1 MKWFKFPRSLV
12 WVFVFLVFVW
22 VFCTPIYITF
32 QPEQADREYVRSF
45 FMDNYGVDP
54 YKIYFIVGRYFE
66 DTPNGRVARWDIILT
81 TVNCIVLN
89 MIILIMIFYIFW
101 KMSKALKMLDSTM
114 SKRSKRL
121 QIQFFRA
128 LTLQTFIPLI
138 TAFIPIGVFYTCPF
152 FGIKLGIYSNAVVV
166 LLSFYSLLDG
176 IVILVV
182 VTDYRRAVVGMFFK
196 RFNLRF
202 STNNQ
207 VDSTNQSDVLRS
219 RYEHGNGAR
228 IHEISGNLLLATSQ
242 R

>member
-1 MKWFKFPRSLV
+1 MKWLTFPRSLV
-12 WVFVFLVFVW
+12 WVFVFLIFVW
-22 VFCTPIYITF
+22 VFCTPIYIAF
-32 QPEQADREYVRSF
+32 QPKQADREYVRSF

-54 YKIYFIVGRYFE
+54 YKIYFLIGRYFE
-66 DTPNGRVARWDIILT
+66 DTPNGRVARWGIILT
-81 TVNCIVLN
+81 IVNCIVLN

-121 QIQFFRA
+121 QVQFFRA

-138 TAFIPIGVFYTCPF
+138 TAFIPIGVFYACPF
-152 FGIKLGIYSNAVVV
+152 FRINLGIYSNAVVV

-182 VTDYRRAVVGMFFK
+182 VTDYRRAVVGIFFK
-196 RFNLRF
+196 KFSLRFNTSNR
-202 STNNQ
+202 
-207 VDSTNQSDVLRS
+207 VDSTNHSDALRN
-219 RYEHGNGAR
+219 RYEHGSSAR
-228 IHEISGNLLLATSQ
+228 IHEISGSLPAATSQ